1 MPALIDTPAGLGHGR
16 LGRAFEN
23 RQARAWYG
31 EGMTDEL
38 ALIGCEWNGSH
49 IRAWA
54 FDAEGEIL
62 SAFHAREE
70 CGPAPGV
77 WAKRLGFHLTE
88 WLGAVP
94 EVPVIGC
101 GAMAAHAPLLS
112 GPLQLAHLA
121 GHITEHGGLHLVPWI
136 AQAAPADLTCGA
148 ETLLFGLGDDAA
160 GAICLAG
167 QHTRHCTVEH
177 GRLTR
182 FCTEI
187 TAELRDL
194 LLSHGSLALD
204 AATPQA
210 FDMAV
215 FRDWLERALDA
226 GRAAPV
232 FSVEAA
238 IRQGQLTAQNKA
250 AALAGLMIG
259 ADVAAHYD
267 PGDEVLLVAD
277 GPLLEAYGLAL
288 ETLGADVEEASAI
301 EALQDGLFELADL
314 AGLLGGD

>member
-1 MPALIDTPAGLGHGR
+1 MNND
-16 LGRAFEN
+16 
-23 RQARAWYG
+23 
-31 EGMTDEL
+31 L
-38 ALIGCEWNGSH
+38 ALIGCDWSGSH

-70 CGPAPGV
+70 GAAVPGR
-77 WAKRLGFHLTE
+77 WAGRLGFQLTE
-88 WLGAVP
+88 WLGAAP
-94 EVPVIGC
+94 GVPVIAC
-101 GAMAAHAPLLS
+101 GAPAAHLPFLAAPMPLSHLS
-112 GPLQLAHLA
+112 GHV
-121 GHITEHGGLHLVPWI
+121 TEAEGVHLVPWI

-148 ETLLFGLGDDAA
+148 ETLLFGLGDAN
-160 GAICLAG
+160 GAICIAG
-167 QHTRHCTVEH
+167 QHTRHCRVEH
-177 GRLTR
+177 GRLSG
-182 FCTEI
+182 FATEM

-204 AATPQA
+204 AAVAQA

-226 GRAAPV
+226 GRATPV
-232 FSVEAA
+232 FAVEAA
-238 IRQGQLTAQNKA
+238 IRQGTLAPQNKA

-288 ETLGADVEEASAI
+288 ETLGADVEETSAV
-301 EALQDGLFELADL
+301 EALQEGLFELADL
-314 AGLLGGD
+314 AGLLGED

>member
-1 MPALIDTPAGLGHGR
+1 MKND
-16 LGRAFEN
+16 
-23 RQARAWYG
+23 
-31 EGMTDEL
+31 L
-38 ALIGCEWNGSH
+38 ALIGCEWSGSH

-54 FDAEGEIL
+54 FDDEGDIL

-70 CGPAPGV
+70 FGADTGH
-77 WAKRLGFHLTE
+77 WAGRLSFHLTE
-88 WLGAVP
+88 WLGAAP
-94 EVPVIGC
+94 EVPVIAC
-101 GAMAAHAPLLS
+101 GAPAGALPFLAAPLPLNQLS
-112 GPLQLAHLA
+112 GHVM
-121 GHITEHGGLHLVPWI
+121 EVGGVHLVPWI

-148 ETLLFGLGDDAA
+148 ETLLFGLGDAN
-160 GAICLAG
+160 GAVCIAG
-167 QHTRHCTVEH
+167 QHTRHCRMEH
-177 GRLTR
+177 GRLTG
-182 FCTEI
+182 FATEI

-204 AATPQA
+204 AAAVQA

-238 IRQGQLTAQNKA
+238 IRQGLLAPQNKA

-288 ETLGADVEEASAI
+288 ETLGADVEETSAV
-301 EALQDGLFELADL
+301 EALQEGLFELADL
-314 AGLLGGD
+314 AGLLGED